1 MPEVRQQTVND
12 SVLDLRGAHRQR
24 RLVQCIFRR
33 IRRRFLLRLH
43 AQFLRLQ
50 LSLRAP
56 IFHLLRQKAALA
68 SIAAAALVFSLQVSP
83 ARVGSA
89 PAYRYIRIGNA
100 KNIRGSTRA
109 GYALI
114 GGGQD
119 LDEAFTWLCE
129 RSGGGDF
136 LILRASG
143 TDAYNPYIQSLCH
156 ENSIATLIIP
166 SRTAANDPFVAQAI
180 RAASAIFI
188 AGGDQS
194 NYINFWSGTA
204 AQRALNAAIRSGV
217 AIGGTSAG
225 LAVLGEFVY
234 SAQRDLPDG
243 PNLNSHAALAN
254 PFDPQVVIV
263 RDFLHTPALRG
274 VITDT
279 HFRARD
285 RLGRLLVFMA
295 RILESGKRA
304 KIHGIG
310 VDQHTAFLLD
320 PDGQGVVAGSGAAYF
335 LEAIHKPTT
344 CKPTQPLT
352 FENVSVRKLV
362 AGEKFNIR
370 QWTGDGASHAIS
382 AISGVLRSTQ
392 PSGAIY

>member
-1 MPEVRQQTVND
+1 MRAPVLHLFRQTV
-12 SVLDLRGAHRQR
+12 
-24 RLVQCIFRR
+24 
-33 IRRRFLLRLH
+33 
-43 AQFLRLQ
+43 
-50 LSLRAP
+50 
-56 IFHLLRQKAALA
+56 ALA
-68 SIAAAALVFSLQVSP
+68 SIAAIVLLLSAQVS
-83 ARVGSA
+83 AAAAGSA

-100 KNIRGSTRA
+100 KNAHSPTRS

-129 RSGGGDF
+129 RSGSGDF
-136 LILRASG
+136 LILRAGG

-156 ENSIATLIIP
+156 QNSIATLIIP
-166 SRTAANDPFVAQAI
+166 SRKAANDSFVAHTI
-180 RAASAIFI
+180 RTASAIFI

-194 NYINFWSGTA
+194 NYINFWSGTPV
-204 AQRALNAAIRSGV
+204 QNALNTAIRSGV
-217 AIGGTSAG
+217 PIGGTSAG
-225 LAVLGEFVY
+225 LAVLGQFAY

-263 RDFLHTPALRG
+263 RGFLNIPTLRG

-279 HFRARD
+279 HFHARD

-295 RILESGKRA
+295 RILESGNDA
-304 KIHGIG
+304 KIHAIG

-320 PDGQGVVAGSGAAYF
+320 PDGQGIVAGSGAAYF
-335 LEAIHKPTT
+335 FEAVHKPAI
-344 CKPTQPLT
+344 CKPGQALT
-352 FENVSVRKLV
+352 FENVSARKLT
-362 AGEKFNIR
+362 AGEKFNVR
-370 QWTGDGASHAIS
+370 QWTGEGASYTIS
-382 AISGVLRSTQ
+382 VTSGALRSTQ